1 MIEIW
6 GHAPFSILT
15 KYEIWG
21 HAPFSISTKWQIRNE
36 EEPKRL
42 LTDRLEVVII
52 EMPKAIR
59 QYKENK
65 ENKIS
70 QWMMFLDNPAQ
81 KEVVQIMDMNEEIRK
96 AAEELNSMSEDDE
109 LRTMAELRL
118 KGLRDEQAAIDYAT
132 KRGIE
137 QGEKQGGKKGG
148 KREKAPDQRSKQDA
162 YLRTEKICK

>member
-1 MIEIW
+1 M
-6 GHAPFSILT
+6 
-15 KYEIWG
+15 
-21 HAPFSISTKWQIRNE
+21 
-36 EEPKRL
+36 
-42 LTDRLEVVII
+42 TDRLEVVII

-132 KRGIE
+132 KKGIE
-137 QGEKQGGKKGG
+137 QGEKQGEKKKQIEIAKKLIKMKMNMDEIQEATGLTLEEI
-148 KREKAPDQRSKQDA
+148 KRIE
-162 YLRTEKICK
+162 I